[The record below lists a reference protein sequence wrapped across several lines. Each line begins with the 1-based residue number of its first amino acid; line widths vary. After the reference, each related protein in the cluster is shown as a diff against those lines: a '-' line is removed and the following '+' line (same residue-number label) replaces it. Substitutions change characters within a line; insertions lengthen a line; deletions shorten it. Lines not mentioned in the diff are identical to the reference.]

1 MRFEVIY
8 KKSNQGKV
16 KKKKKEWKGLEMEK
30 CELQRMI
37 EVDDEG

>member
-8 KKSNQGKV
+8 EKSNQGKI
-16 KKKKKEWKGLEMEK
+16 KKKGWEGLEMEK